1 MALFSGVLVLGC
13 ELEFLDL
20 LLSDRESSLRRD
32 RQVNEKGRGS
42 HFEN

>member
-13 ELEFLDL
+13 GLEFLEV

-32 RQVNEKGRGS
+32 GQVNEKGRGS
-42 HFEN
+42 HVEN